1 MDHDRYRAEVDTLTA
16 LCLRRLPRMIDPKTG
31 LFVKRV
37 DGEQLKPSSTSVRYS
52 ALTGL
57 GLARAEKAGLA
68 SSIDLAA
75 STRAL
80 DRARPTLGNSG
91 DLALVLWATA
101 GLDRRA
107 AERALEDL
115 LGFGTLAAERDGS
128 SFRSTELAWV
138 VTGLAEAIA
147 HDIGHESVV
156 RRRLDEAYGRLL
168 QNRGES
174 GLLAFESPNNRRL
187 SSRFRSTLGFFD
199 AQVYSIVASLRHHA
213 VTGDAAARDTALTM
227 GRALLQKQRS
237 RGQWPWHYEV
247 ATGAIVDPLPTY
259 AVHQDAMA
267 PMALLMLERETGLVA
282 TPAVARGLGWLFGD
296 NELNT
301 SLVDADRSVIW
312 RSIRRRNALRS
323 AVYPLKLAR
332 LAGAGPA
339 LADALSS
346 RPLLAIDREFRPYH
360 LGLCLYAFAE
370 LSASG
375 DRKEQPSA

>member
-1 MDHDRYRAEVDTLTA
+1 MLFNIFRPFADQFALANLFRYITFRSGAACLTA
-16 LCLRRLPRMIDPKTG
+16 LFIA
-31 LFVKRV
+31 F
-37 DGEQLKPSSTSVRYS
+37 
-52 ALTGL
+52 
-57 GLARAEKAGLA
+57 
-68 SSIDLAA
+68 
-75 STRAL
+75 
-80 DRARPTLGNSG
+80 
-91 DLALVLWATA
+91 
-101 GLDRRA
+101 
-107 AERALEDL
+107 L
-115 LGFGTLAAERDGS
+115 LGPRVIRWLKSVQRDGQPIREDGPERHLIEKKGTPTMGGVLIL
-128 SFRSTELAWV
+128 FALGISTLLCADLRNAYVWAV
-138 VTGLAEAIA
+138 MFVTFG
-147 HDIGHESVV
+147 
-156 RRRLDEAYGRLL
+156 YG
-168 QNRGES
+168 
-174 GLLAFESPNNRRL
+174 
-187 SSRFRSTLGFFD
+187 TLGFFD

-227 GRALLQKQRS
+227 GRAILQKQRS